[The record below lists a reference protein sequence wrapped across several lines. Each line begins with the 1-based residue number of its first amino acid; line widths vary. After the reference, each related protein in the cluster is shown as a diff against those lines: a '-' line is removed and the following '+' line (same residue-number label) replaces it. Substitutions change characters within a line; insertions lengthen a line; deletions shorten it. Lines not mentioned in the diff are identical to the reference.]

1 MERYQATIKQLNAM
15 VDDGVVPGMTY
26 LIFDGRREWTATRGW
41 AALKPSREKLRP
53 GMVYD
58 LASLTKV
65 VGTVPVV
72 AMLLQEGRLH
82 LDDPVQQYLPEFGDP
97 RPTIRNLLT
106 HTSGIHGYISHR
118 NELPADQLVTAFLTQ
133 QTVDST
139 LNRQIRYADVNY
151 LYLGWIVERVC
162 GQPVQEV
169 ITQRVLKPLGMTT
182 ATFNPNPADAVPTEL
197 QTKRGLIRGQVH
209 DPKGYILGA
218 RCGCAGLFAG
228 LSDLATFSRQLI
240 ENRLGGLLNTE
251 LVDAMFVDQ
260 TRIPGPHSRSLGWK
274 LLHDRGDGHLLISH
288 TGFTGTWLILDRQTD
303 QGFIVLSNRV
313 HPTAANQEYLD
324 RRDQLYAT
332 YLREKA
338 E

>member
-106 HTSGIHGYISHR
+106 HTSGIHGYIPHR

-274 LLHDRGDGHLLISH
+274 LLHDRGDGHLPDQSH
-288 TGFTGTWLILDRQTD
+288 WL
-303 QGFIVLSNRV
+303 
-313 HPTAANQEYLD
+313 H
-324 RRDQLYAT
+324 RDLADPGSPN
-332 YLREKA
+332 
-338 E
+338 